1 MEDLTTEV
9 PFEYWNKLANQIIT
23 ISSLLGGFSIAI
35 IANILV
41 SSSDSPMVKRIMIVS
56 TLAASFFMVTIFG
69 MTKLVLMT
77 TDGYPFPVVS
87 ADLTLPR
94 LVGTISFFFGIFS
107 LIAMIS
113 MAGWTK
119 SKKIGILT
127 TGLGVLTLLLILLMV
142 T

>member
-1 MEDLTTEV
+1 MQDFSSQI

-23 ISSLLGGFSIAI
+23 ISSLLGGFSIAV

-41 SSSDSPMVKRIMIVS
+41 SSSDSRIVKWIMVIA

-77 TDGYPFPVVS
+77 TEGYPFPVVS
-87 ADLTLPR
+87 ADLTMPR
-94 LVGTISFFFGIFS
+94 LVGTVSFLFGVFS
-107 LIAMIS
+107 LVALIS

-119 SKKIGILT
+119 SKKMGMVTTSLGILT
-127 TGLGVLTLLLILLMV
+127 LALILLMI

>member
-1 MEDLTTEV
+1 MQDFSCQI

-41 SSSDSPMVKRIMIVS
+41 SSSDSRIVKWIMVVS

-77 TDGYPFPVVS
+77 TEGYPFPVVS

-94 LVGTISFFFGIFS
+94 LVGKFLFS
-107 LIAMIS
+107 L
-113 MAGWTK
+113 
-119 SKKIGILT
+119 
-127 TGLGVLTLLLILLMV
+127 VFFH
-142 T
+142 

>member
-1 MEDLTTEV
+1 MV
-9 PFEYWNKLANQIIT
+9 
-23 ISSLLGGFSIAI
+23 IA
-35 IANILV
+35 
-41 SSSDSPMVKRIMIVS
+41 

-77 TDGYPFPVVS
+77 TEGYPFPVVS

-94 LVGTISFFFGIFS
+94 LVGTVSFLFGVFS
-107 LIAMIS
+107 LIALIS

-119 SKKIGILT
+119 SRKMGMIT
-127 TGLGVLTLLLILLMV
+127 TGLGIFTLVLILLMI